1 MPEYKGTSS
10 SQPQPEQKAQ
20 VPDLTEYDNLWKRD
34 DVPKTG
40 WVCLGV
46 IDLGAPVGVCEMC
59 GHQIIRYVHTMHH
72 PDYRKL
78 SEKYEV
84 SMTEVSRHG
93 KDESWREERRK
104 YQEKAY
110 AKTLD
115 VLIKGQQNRIKR
127 LQTITDKILDK
138 IEESVDQMDAK
149 DLMAYRQIT
158 AAIKDIKEIQML
170 KSEADMREQEAR
182 INKLRKDAEDSDKS
196 DSSVNIVMEDNLKEF
211 ST

>member
-1 MPEYKGTSS
+1 MVDWSAIK
-10 SQPQPEQKAQ
+10 
-20 VPDLTEYDNLWKRD
+20 TEYVTTD
-34 DVPKTG
+34 TS
-40 WVCLGV
+40 
-46 IDLGAPVGVCEMC
+46 
-59 GHQIIRYVHTMHH
+59 
-72 PDYRKL
+72 YRKL